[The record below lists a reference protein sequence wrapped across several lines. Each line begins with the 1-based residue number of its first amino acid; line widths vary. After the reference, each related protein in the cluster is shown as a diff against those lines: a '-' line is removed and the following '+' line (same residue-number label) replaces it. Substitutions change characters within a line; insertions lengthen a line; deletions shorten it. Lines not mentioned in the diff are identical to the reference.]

1 MANLEKPHLVAVD
14 TNILLRL
21 AEEDELALDA
31 IEVVRGL
38 LRPSEF
44 LVSPTAYLELNMLAR
59 SADEARVRASA
70 LKALTDFRAKWR
82 FKPAPLN
89 SLQKTLVINAAAKLL
104 DSGLLPTTE
113 RNDARIVVE
122 SAVLNCV
129 LLVSNDSHLLQAD
142 HRRLGLLF
150 RELDLPVPIIAS
162 ARDLVRLCR
171 K

>member
-1 MANLEKPHLVAVD
+1 MASPEKPHLVAVD

-21 AEEDELALDA
+21 AEKDELAFDA

-44 LVSPTAYLELNMLAR
+44 LVSPTAFLELNMLAR
-59 SADEARVRASA
+59 HSDEAHVRACA
-70 LKALTDFRAKWR
+70 MQALTDFRAEWR
-82 FKPAPLN
+82 FNPALLN
-89 SLQKTLVINAAAKLL
+89 SLQKALVLNAAAKLL
-104 DSGLLPTTE
+104 ASGLLPTGE
-113 RNDARIVVE
+113 RNDARIVAE

-142 HRRLGLLF
+142 HRRLALLF
-150 RELDLPVPIIAS
+150 RQLDLPVPIIAS

>member
-1 MANLEKPHLVAVD
+1 MASPEKPHLVAVD

-21 AEEDELALDA
+21 AEKDELALDA
-31 IEVVRGL
+31 IEVVRDL

-44 LVSPTAYLELNMLAR
+44 LVSPTAFLELNMLAR
-59 SADEARVRASA
+59 ASDEARVRACA
-70 LKALTDFRAKWR
+70 MKALTNFRAQWQ
-82 FKPAPLN
+82 FNPALLT
-89 SLQKTLVINAAAKLL
+89 SLQKALVLNAAAKLL
-104 DSGLLPTTE
+104 ASGLLPASG
-113 RNDARIVVE
+113 RNDARIVAE

-142 HRRLGLLF
+142 HRQLALLF
-150 RELDLPVPIIAS
+150 RQLDLPVPIIAS